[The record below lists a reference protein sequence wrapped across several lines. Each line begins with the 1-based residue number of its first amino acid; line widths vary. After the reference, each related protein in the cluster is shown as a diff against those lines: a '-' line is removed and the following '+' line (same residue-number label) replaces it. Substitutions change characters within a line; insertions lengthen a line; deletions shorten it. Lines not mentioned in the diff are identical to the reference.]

1 MQFKYKNIVIEKY
14 DIKND
19 IVSGLVNRKKFTT
32 QILTDRFGQY
42 IIVNDCKYYLNW
54 FK

>member
-1 MQFKYKNIVIEKY
+1 MQFKYKNVVITNY

-19 IVSGLVNRKKFTT
+19 IVSGVVDGKKFTT
-32 QILTDRFGQY
+32 QILTDTFGQH
-42 IIVNDCKYYLNW
+42 IIVNNCKYYLNW

>member
-1 MQFKYKNIVIEKY
+1 MQFKYKNVVITNY

-19 IVSGLVNRKKFTT
+19 IVSGVVDDQKFTT
-32 QILTDRFGQY
+32 QILTDTFGQY
-42 IIVNDCKYYLNW
+42 IIVNKCKYYLNW